1 MSTVNHTLVVLHL
14 PRSVDSFMGLAKH
27 IVARMTSNAYFP
39 SPTPTLAV
47 VTSNLDALEAAENV
61 AKTRAKGAA
70 AARNL
75 KWKASIA
82 DLFGLRA
89 YVQSIADANED
100 EAEAIIESSG
110 LSARKRPSRSKAD
123 LSASMGPVPGQ
134 VILRAKAAGKNTAYE
149 WQLSSDGGKT
159 WVTIALTNGAKTA
172 VPGLTAGTTYQF
184 RCRRTV
190 RDTTSDWSQVVSLF
204 VH

>member
-1 MSTVNHTLVVLHL
+1 L
-14 PRSVDSFMGLAKH
+14 GLAKL

-47 VTSNLDALEAAENV
+47 VTSNLDALEAAETV

-75 KWKASIA
+75 KLKASIA
-82 DLFGLRA
+82 DCFGLRA

-100 EAEAIIESSG
+100 QAEAIIESAG
-110 LSARKRPSRSKAD
+110 MNARKRPSRSKAD
-123 LSASMGPVPGQ
+123 LAASMGPVPGQ
-134 VILRAKAAGKNTAYE
+134 VILRAKAGKNTAYE